1 MFRDQI
7 HSGRNFLLSRICQK
21 HYLLSGKKLHYTQSG
36 KVERGVLKQP
46 ETIATI
52 AVQSTMGSYPYK
64 SFLSWCMTIRHG
76 YLEANG
82 FNQHQYIM
90 FRHTDAGHP
99 HFHILVNR
107 IGYDG
112 SVVTDSNDY
121 ARSEKVLRDLEKKYN
136 LTQVIG
142 SREAKERSMTKNEKE
157 MMERRNAPSHKVAMQ
172 VIISDVL

>member
-36 KVERGVLKQP
+36 KVERGILKQP

-90 FRHTDAGHP
+90 FRHEEAHSYPSEP
-99 HFHILVNR
+99 HRL
-107 IGYDG
+107 
-112 SVVTDSNDY
+112 
-121 ARSEKVLRDLEKKYN
+121 
-136 LTQVIG
+136 
-142 SREAKERSMTKNEKE
+142 
-157 MMERRNAPSHKVAMQ
+157 
-172 VIISDVL
+172 